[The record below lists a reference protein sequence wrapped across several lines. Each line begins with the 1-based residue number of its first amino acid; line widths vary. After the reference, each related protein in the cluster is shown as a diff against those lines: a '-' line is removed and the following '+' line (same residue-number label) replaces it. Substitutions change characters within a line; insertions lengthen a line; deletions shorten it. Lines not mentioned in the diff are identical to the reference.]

1 MLIHSYTSAKFLFYF
16 PFAFPNPPSCETIFK
31 CVINIPHPFPDDMF
45 HYLLYKKEISLSKIY
60 GGGEQGGKLSRSHV
74 N

>member
-1 MLIHSYTSAKFLFYF
+1 
-16 PFAFPNPPSCETIFK
+16 
-31 CVINIPHPFPDDMF
+31 VINIPHPFPDDMF